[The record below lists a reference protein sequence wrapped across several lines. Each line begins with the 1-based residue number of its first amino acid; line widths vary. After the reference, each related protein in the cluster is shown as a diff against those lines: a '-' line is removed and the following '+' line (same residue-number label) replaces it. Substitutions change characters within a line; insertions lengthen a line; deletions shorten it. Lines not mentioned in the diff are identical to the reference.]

1 MYRKICVTNRA
12 LAERPFL
19 EQLACVL
26 ATKPYAM
33 ILREKDLTEEG
44 YEELA
49 GKVKK
54 LCENTDTRLILHSFP
69 DAAMHLGCTA
79 IHMPL
84 HRFTK
89 MPEEQKQKFLVRGV
103 SVHSVEDARLAEQCG
118 ATYLTAGHV
127 FVTDCKKGL
136 APRGLD
142 FLHEVCSS
150 VKIPNQRQKCS
161 ILYPGGSSRC
171 VCHVRVYEDAL
182 KEYRFSVSDKWNS
195 EYGSVKPDLFPNYIY
210 RHIIL
215 SGYNFKHVFR

>member
-1 MYRKICVTNRA
+1 MTMSMYRKICVTNRA

-103 SVHSVEDARLAEQCG
+103 SVHSVEDAHLAEQCG

-150 VKIPNQRQKCS
+150 VKIPVYA
-161 ILYPGGSSRC
+161 IGGINDKNAASCIREGAAGVC
-171 VCHVRVYEDAL
+171 VM
-182 KEYRFSVSDKWNS
+182 
-195 EYGSVKPDLFPNYIY
+195 
-210 RHIIL
+210 
-215 SGYNFKHVFR
+215 SGYMRMR

>member
-69 DAAMHLGCTA
+69 DAAMHLGGTA

-84 HRFTK
+84 HRFME

-118 ATYLTAGHV
+118 SFCASGREPVEY
-127 FVTDCKKGL
+127 
-136 APRGLD
+136 
-142 FLHEVCSS
+142 VCGR
-150 VKIPNQRQKCS
+150 NR
-161 ILYPGGSSRC
+161 
-171 VCHVRVYEDAL
+171 
-182 KEYRFSVSDKWNS
+182 DKRAAA
-195 EYGSVKPDLFPNYIY
+195 DLFGADERDRAAHRFFVALYDI
-210 RHIIL
+210 
-215 SGYNFKHVFR
+215 

>member
-12 LAERPFL
+12 LAELPFL

-33 ILREKDLTEEG
+33 ILREKDLTEEV

-103 SVHSVEDARLAEQCG
+103 SVHSVEDAAWQNNVG
-118 ATYLTAGHV
+118 Q
-127 FVTDCKKGL
+127 
-136 APRGLD
+136 P
-142 FLHEVCSS
+142 
-150 VKIPNQRQKCS
+150 I
-161 ILYPGGSSRC
+161 
-171 VCHVRVYEDAL
+171 
-182 KEYRFSVSDKWNS
+182 
-195 EYGSVKPDLFPNYIY
+195 
-210 RHIIL
+210 
-215 SGYNFKHVFR
+215 

>member
-1 MYRKICVTNRA
+1 MTMFMYRKICVTNRA

-89 MPEEQKQKFLVRGV
+89 MPEEQSKNFWCAV
-103 SVHSVEDARLAEQCG
+103 SPYIRWRMRAWQNN
-118 ATYLTAGHV
+118 AGQ
-127 FVTDCKKGL
+127 
-136 APRGLD
+136 P
-142 FLHEVCSS
+142 
-150 VKIPNQRQKCS
+150 I
-161 ILYPGGSSRC
+161 
-171 VCHVRVYEDAL
+171 
-182 KEYRFSVSDKWNS
+182 
-195 EYGSVKPDLFPNYIY
+195 
-210 RHIIL
+210 
-215 SGYNFKHVFR
+215 

>member
-69 DAAMHLGCTA
+69 DAAMHLGGDGHSYA
-79 IHMPL
+79 AASVYGDAG
-84 HRFTK
+84 RTK
-89 MPEEQKQKFLVRGV
+89 
-103 SVHSVEDARLAEQCG
+103 A
-118 ATYLTAGHV
+118 
-127 FVTDCKKGL
+127 
-136 APRGLD
+136 
-142 FLHEVCSS
+142 
-150 VKIPNQRQKCS
+150 KIS
-161 ILYPGGSSRC
+161 GSRC
-171 VCHVRVYEDAL
+171 LRTFGGGCAPGRTMRGNLSDGRACVCDRL
-182 KEYRFSVSDKWNS
+182 
-195 EYGSVKPDLFPNYIY
+195 
-210 RHIIL
+210 
-215 SGYNFKHVFR
+215 

>member
-1 MYRKICVTNRA
+1 MTMSMYRKICVTNRA

-136 APRGLD
+136 APANKVGVVDSDYRGEIMVA
-142 FLHEVCSS
+142 LHNHSNEDITIESGERVAQMVIAPYIFAEYEEVSELEDT
-150 VKIPNQRQKCS
+150 VRGE
-161 ILYPGGSSRC
+161 GG
-171 VCHVRVYEDAL
+171 
-182 KEYRFSVSDKWNS
+182 F
-195 EYGSVKPDLFPNYIY
+195 GSTGK
-210 RHIIL
+210 
-215 SGYNFKHVFR
+215 

>member
-69 DAAMHLGCTA
+69 DARDFMINRG
-79 IHMPL
+79 
-84 HRFTK
+84 FTYCVPPWPK
-89 MPEEQKQKFLVRGV
+89 
-103 SVHSVEDARLAEQCG
+103 
-118 ATYLTAGHV
+118 
-127 FVTDCKKGL
+127 
-136 APRGLD
+136 
-142 FLHEVCSS
+142 
-150 VKIPNQRQKCS
+150 S
-161 ILYPGGSSRC
+161 IRTL
-171 VCHVRVYEDAL
+171 
-182 KEYRFSVSDKWNS
+182 FWWNS
-195 EYGSVKPDLFPNYIY
+195 MKDLS
-210 RHIIL
+210 R
-215 SGYNFKHVFR
+215 

>member
-33 ILREKDLTEEG
+33 ILREKDLTEEA

-69 DAAMHLGCTA
+69 DAAMHLGGTA

-84 HRFTK
+84 HRFME
-89 MPEEQKQKFLVRGV
+89 MPEEQKQKFSVRGV

-127 FVTDCKKGL
+127 F
-136 APRGLD
+136 D

-150 VKIPNQRQKCS
+150 VKIPVYA
-161 ILYPGGSSRC
+161 IGGIHEENMESCIQSGAAG
-171 VCHVRVYEDAL
+171 VCMMSKYM
-182 KEYRFSVSDKWNS
+182 K
-195 EYGSVKPDLFPNYIY
+195 I
-210 RHIIL
+210 
-215 SGYNFKHVFR
+215 

>member
-84 HRFTK
+84 HPLTE
-89 MPEEQKQKFLVRGV
+89 MP
-103 SVHSVEDARLAEQCG
+103 
-118 ATYLTAGHV
+118 
-127 FVTDCKKGL
+127 
-136 APRGLD
+136 
-142 FLHEVCSS
+142 
-150 VKIPNQRQKCS
+150 
-161 ILYPGGSSRC
+161 
-171 VCHVRVYEDAL
+171 
-182 KEYRFSVSDKWNS
+182 
-195 EYGSVKPDLFPNYIY
+195 
-210 RHIIL
+210 
-215 SGYNFKHVFR
+215 

>member
-12 LAERPFL
+12 LAELPFL

-89 MPEEQKQKFLVRGV
+89 MPEEQKQNFWCAV
-103 SVHSVEDARLAEQCG
+103 SPYIRWRMRAWQNN
-118 ATYLTAGHV
+118 AGQ
-127 FVTDCKKGL
+127 
-136 APRGLD
+136 P
-142 FLHEVCSS
+142 
-150 VKIPNQRQKCS
+150 I
-161 ILYPGGSSRC
+161 
-171 VCHVRVYEDAL
+171 
-182 KEYRFSVSDKWNS
+182 
-195 EYGSVKPDLFPNYIY
+195 
-210 RHIIL
+210 
-215 SGYNFKHVFR
+215 

>member
-1 MYRKICVTNRA
+1 MTMSMYRKICVTNRA

-33 ILREKDLTEEG
+33 ILREKDLTEEV

-69 DAAMHLGCTA
+69 DAAMHLGGTA

-84 HRFTK
+84 HRFME

-103 SVHSVEDARLAEQCG
+103 SVHSVDDARLAEQCG

-150 VKIPNQRQKCS
+150 VKIPVYA
-161 ILYPGGSSRC
+161 IGGIHEENMESCIQSGATG
-171 VCHVRVYEDAL
+171 VCMM
-182 KEYRFSVSDKWNS
+182 S
-195 EYGSVKPDLFPNYIY
+195 EYMKI
-210 RHIIL
+210 
-215 SGYNFKHVFR
+215 

>member
-84 HRFTK
+84 IGLQRCRK
-89 MPEEQKQKFLVRGV
+89 NKSKKFLVRGV

-142 FLHEVCSS
+142 FF
-150 VKIPNQRQKCS
+150 
-161 ILYPGGSSRC
+161 
-171 VCHVRVYEDAL
+171 A
-182 KEYRFSVSDKWNS
+182 
-195 EYGSVKPDLFPNYIY
+195 
-210 RHIIL
+210 
-215 SGYNFKHVFR
+215 

>member
-1 MYRKICVTNRA
+1 MTMSMYRKICVTNRA

-33 ILREKDLTEEG
+33 ILREKDLTEEV

-69 DAAMHLGCTA
+69 DVAMHLGCTA

-84 HRFTK
+84 HRFME
-89 MPEEQKQKFLVRGV
+89 MPEEQKQKFSVRGV

-142 FLHEVCSS
+142 FCM
-150 VKIPNQRQKCS
+150 
-161 ILYPGGSSRC
+161 RC
-171 VCHVRVYEDAL
+171 AAL
-182 KEYRFSVSDKWNS
+182 
-195 EYGSVKPDLFPNYIY
+195 
-210 RHIIL
+210 
-215 SGYNFKHVFR
+215 

>member
-1 MYRKICVTNRA
+1 MYICKEKNGARNENAGAAEYRNIIAVTNRK
-12 LAERPFL
+12 LCERPFL
-19 EQLACVL
+19 EQVERICQMHPKAL
-26 ATKPYAM
+26 
-33 ILREKDLTEEG
+33 ILREKDLTEEA

-84 HRFTK
+84 HRFTE
-89 MPEEQKQKFLVRGV
+89 MPEEQKQKFSVRGV

-150 VKIPNQRQKCS
+150 VKIPVYA
-161 ILYPGGSSRC
+161 IGGINDKNAASCIREGAAGVC
-171 VCHVRVYEDAL
+171 VM
-182 KEYRFSVSDKWNS
+182 
-195 EYGSVKPDLFPNYIY
+195 
-210 RHIIL
+210 
-215 SGYNFKHVFR
+215 SGYMRMR

>member
-12 LAERPFL
+12 LAERSFL

-49 GKVKK
+49 GKVKN

-84 HRFTK
+84 HRFTE
-89 MPEEQKQKFLVRGV
+89 MPERTKVKNFWCAV
-103 SVHSVEDARLAEQCG
+103 SPYIRWRMRAWQNN
-118 ATYLTAGHV
+118 AGQ
-127 FVTDCKKGL
+127 
-136 APRGLD
+136 P
-142 FLHEVCSS
+142 
-150 VKIPNQRQKCS
+150 I
-161 ILYPGGSSRC
+161 
-171 VCHVRVYEDAL
+171 
-182 KEYRFSVSDKWNS
+182 
-195 EYGSVKPDLFPNYIY
+195 
-210 RHIIL
+210 
-215 SGYNFKHVFR
+215 